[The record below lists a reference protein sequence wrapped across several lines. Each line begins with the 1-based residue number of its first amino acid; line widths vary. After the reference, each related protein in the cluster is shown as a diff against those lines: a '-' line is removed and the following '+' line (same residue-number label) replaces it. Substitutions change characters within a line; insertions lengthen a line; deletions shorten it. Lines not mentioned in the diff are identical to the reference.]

1 MKIYGLLNENHIFF
15 DLKSE
20 SKRALLEEFVNAL
33 KTRGLVKNEKLVLA
47 ELFAREDLCST
58 GLEKGI
64 AVPHALTSEIED
76 SFLALAVIKNGVDF
90 GSVDQM
96 PTYILLLLLG
106 NNDKPGNQLKIL
118 AHICRLVK
126 DTDFVEKVKKADS
139 PQDVCVILEEEEG
152 RIA

>member
-1 MKIYGLLNENHIFF
+1 MKICELLNEKHIFF

-20 SKRALLEEFVNAL
+20 SKKALLEEFVNAL

-47 ELFAREDLCST
+47 ELFAREDLGST

-64 AVPHALTSEIED
+64 AVPHTLTSEIED

-90 GSVDQM
+90 GSVDQI
-96 PTYILLLLLG
+96 PTYILLMLLG
-106 NNDKPGNQLKIL
+106 NKDKPGNQLKIL